1 MPLDAWFFAI
11 ASAALIGL
19 GLVITQFG
27 LRDMTPAVGAMF
39 SMPTAAAVFFA
50 AAPFAADFAGARGD
64 AVLLFA
70 VVGIFFPA
78 AITLLT
84 FEANRIMGP
93 YVSGAIGNLAPVFA
107 VAVGVFVLGET
118 LGGTEW
124 LAVGAIVGGVTAM
137 SVRRS
142 WQDRS
147 WRHWAIALPLGAAF
161 CRGLGPPALK
171 IGLGW
176 WPNPFVAVLI
186 CYAVS
191 ALVAL
196 AVGYWRTRGT
206 ERRITRRGAGF
217 FALVGL
223 SNGFAVLCWVQSLA
237 LGPVS
242 LISPI
247 VACHPMF
254 TLLFGAVLL
263 RRTAIAGN
271 QIVGVILTVTGIVML
286 TGN

>member
-1 MPLDAWFFAI
+1 VPLDAWFFAI
-11 ASAALIGL
+11 ASAALFGL

-118 LGGTEW
+118 LGGAGRNGWPSAPSSAGSLLCRSGDPGRTGPGGT
-124 LAVGAIVGGVTAM
+124 GASPCRLVPHSAGGW
-137 SVRRS
+137 VRR
-142 WQDRS
+142 R
-147 WRHWAIALPLGAAF
+147 
-161 CRGLGPPALK
+161 
-171 IGLGW
+171 
-176 WPNPFVAVLI
+176 
-186 CYAVS
+186 
-191 ALVAL
+191 
-196 AVGYWRTRGT
+196 
-206 ERRITRRGAGF
+206 
-217 FALVGL
+217 
-223 SNGFAVLCWVQSLA
+223 
-237 LGPVS
+237 
-242 LISPI
+242 
-247 VACHPMF
+247 
-254 TLLFGAVLL
+254 
-263 RRTAIAGN
+263 
-271 QIVGVILTVTGIVML
+271 
-286 TGN
+286 